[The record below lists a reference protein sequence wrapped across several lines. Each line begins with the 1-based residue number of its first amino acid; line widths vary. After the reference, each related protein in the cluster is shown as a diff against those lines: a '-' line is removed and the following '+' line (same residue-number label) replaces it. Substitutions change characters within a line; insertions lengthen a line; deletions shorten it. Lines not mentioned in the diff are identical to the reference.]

1 MTDVDV
7 RPLAESEYRPSFDL
21 FLASLHEPQR
31 TGGGGGGRGGAPPPR
46 PGSYRRE
53 PERAAGPAGE
63 GGEDRAGA
71 NPDQD

>member
-31 TGGGGGGRGGAPPPR
+31 TGEARGPRAAPPDAPGRGVGAVH
-46 PGSYRRE
+46 
-53 PERAAGPAGE
+53 
-63 GGEDRAGA
+63 AGA
-71 NPDQD
+71 RARTAPAQPPAPAV